1 MTELDNIKGIS
12 NSTIYKYK
20 DLLNPALQ
28 TNTDAIFFKAPS
40 NEVNPKFFV
49 KEKEALSQHI
59 ELMSSNFESIQI
71 IDEPEIV
78 EINYNKMKEYDLF
91 SEFGQKLNFY
101 EDGIILS
108 TKQKCKKYL
117 NFIFEDQTG
126 SGEEGNAVYGTGFW
140 KFITLC
146 DNHYYAD
153 ITQIDKLLKIKDN
166 FIVYV
171 LMPDLAKHKLIK
183 LNFGKNKWV
192 NILCDEMQNAIN
204 HRGVEDFNAI
214 LSHHVPEKFKNE
226 HIFPA
231 LHAKDLFDLALKT
244 DEKSLGTEWTK
255 EKFYKERNFEDFA
268 KAGSASSYK
277 LKITPKRLNNFCY
290 TFAIINY
297 AAAFIDH
304 INYLIA
310 ENKIENHQGNLKNFD
325 DLVLDLKQ
333 NIEKLSNMNM
343 LELTDFIADIVFK
356 HLFEP
361 KHLNV
366 DELRKHII
374 KNKHCHNLMNKD
386 SIDRASYLQSY
397 LLILLH
403 FTNKGTTLPVYQ
415 DKKNVPIKT
424 LLSDTLTAS
433 SFWMSINPF
442 IFVSGHLEP
451 SNGTT
456 IYTAQYEKEDI
467 ASRFN
472 KAYSNLDK
480 EINGIKSYEGIK
492 SKTKD
497 EINVIIDHIETSGTG
512 EWIPYNACHD
522 IKDPFYKYLR
532 FVETKDE
539 IIIFLTDQD
548 NRVLCECYDKN
559 KKDFMYWIKQK
570 VNMKNI
576 EDFYVGLIAT
586 IRDFKVCVDRDRTMV
601 YRGPRVPTGC
611 NPDLNPIRYIYLPR
625 RRYVKRTD
633 NVREVN
639 NFLKESRTFSGTR
652 REHSRKL
659 PHGSKASRFQLL
671 LAEKNNFPLQEGF
684 TYVKESIWGKN
695 KMSEK
700 EIRYRSKNFG
710 NVLFSNSEEIKQA
723 EKIEALGPA
732 GFEEYCSKIM
742 GNRGWEIVDR
752 NNYDGGIDI
761 RAYRELKN
769 GTIEKLLAQ
778 CKHWKKNAINPGVV
792 RDFITA
798 MNLEKEDVKKVGM
811 IISSGRFSSGAVAL
825 AAEHDIQ
832 LISIEEIQ
840 HEVE

>member
-1 MTELDNIKGIS
+1 MTEVNDILS
-12 NSTIYKYK
+12 NSTLSKYK
-20 DLLNPALQ
+20 NLLNPALQ
-28 TNTDAIFFKAPS
+28 NNTDAVFFKPPS

-49 KEKEALSQHI
+49 KEKESVTQHI
-59 ELMSSNFESIQI
+59 EMMSNNFESIQI

-78 EINYNKMKEYDLF
+78 QIDYSKMKEYDLF
-91 SEFGQKLNFY
+91 SEFGQKINFY
-101 EDGIILS
+101 KDGIIFG
-108 TKQKCKKYL
+108 TKQKCKKYS

-126 SGEEGNAVYGTGFW
+126 SEGKAIYGTGIW
-140 KFITLC
+140 KFISLG
-146 DNHYYAD
+146 DNQYYAD

-166 FIVYV
+166 FIIYV

-183 LNFGKNKWV
+183 INFGKNKWV
-192 NILCDEMQNAIN
+192 NILCDEMQNAIK
-204 HRGVEDFNAI
+204 HRGVEDFNAV
-214 LSHHVPEKFKNE
+214 LSHHVPQEFKDK
-226 HIFPA
+226 HLFPA
-231 LHAKDLFDLALKT
+231 LHAKDLFDLVLKS
-244 DEKSLGTEWTK
+244 DEQSLGTEWTR
-255 EKFYKERNFEDFA
+255 EKFHEKGNFEDLLR
-268 KAGSASSYK
+268 AGSSSSYK
-277 LKITPKRLNNFCY
+277 IRISPKRLNNFCY
-290 TFAIINY
+290 TFTIVNY
-297 AAAFIDH
+297 AASFINH
-304 INYLIA
+304 INYLVS
-310 ENKIENHQGNLKNFD
+310 ENKLENHPDNPKNFN
-325 DLVLDLKQ
+325 DLILDLKQ
-333 NIEKLSNMNM
+333 NREKLFSMNK
-343 LELTDFIADIVFK
+343 LERMDFTANIVFK

-361 KHLNV
+361 KNLNV
-366 DELRKHII
+366 DELRKYII
-374 KNKHCHNLMNKD
+374 KNKHCYNLTD
-386 SIDRASYLQSY
+386 YYSIDRAPYLQSY
-397 LLILLH
+397 LLILLY

-415 DKKNVPIKT
+415 NKKNVLIES
-424 LLSDTLTAS
+424 LLSDSLTAS

-442 IFVSGHLEP
+442 ILVSGHLEP

-456 IYTAQYEKEDI
+456 MHTETNKEKTYYL
-467 ASRFN
+467 RFN
-472 KAYSNLDK
+472 KAYSNLEK
-480 EINGIKSYEGIK
+480 EMNGTETYEDIKAE
-492 SKTKD
+492 TKD
-497 EINVIIDHIETSGTG
+497 EISVIIDHIETSGTG

-539 IIIFLTDQD
+539 IIIFVTNQD

-559 KKDFMYWIKQK
+559 KKDFMYWIKQR
-570 VNMKNI
+570 VNMENI
-576 EDFYVGLIAT
+576 EDFYVGLMAT
-586 IRDFKVCVDRDRTMV
+586 IRDFKVCVDRDRTMI
-601 YRGPRVPTGC
+601 YQGPRVPTGC

-633 NVREVN
+633 NACEVS

-700 EIRYRSKNFG
+700 EIRYRSNNFG
-710 NVLFSNSEEIKQA
+710 NILFADPEEIKQA
-723 EKIEALGPA
+723 EKIDALGPA

-742 GNRGWEIVDR
+742 ANRGWEIVDR

-761 RAYRELKN
+761 RAYRESKN
-769 GTIEKLLAQ
+769 GTVEKLLAQ

-811 IISSGRFSSGAVAL
+811 IISSGRFSSGAVDL
-825 AAEHDIQ
+825 AREHDIQ
-832 LISIEEIQ
+832 LICIEDIQ